1 MLKVFYW
8 LAASVLL
15 SSSAEAH
22 VKWFHQGDKPPFDWA
37 AVFSMPTIGFVL
49 AVMGVVAGLWFFQR
63 IRGGK
68 GFLPSLEWFGAAS
81 ERRMALYGL
90 VPAILAVHF
99 AVPLFVASVQGNLFT
114 PKLYLPGAW
123 AYFVG
128 LLQAGVA
135 LALFYGGFTRVAA
148 VVLAWMWLI
157 GIAFV
162 GLEGALDNAHVLGF
176 ALFFFLAGRG
186 PIAIDRL
193 ILSRFEPSP
202 DLMRHAV
209 TALRIGVGLGLI
221 AAAFSEKLGNPA
233 LALSFLEQQP
243 LNFTAALGLA
253 LPNEIF
259 LRAAGGVELLV
270 GLCLVCNVFVREII
284 VIAWVPLNLTLTIF
298 DWTELV
304 GHLPIYG
311 AMAVLLI
318 WENTK
323 QNQEL
328 WLRGLREGPLPIRA
342 VQQKV

>member
-1 MLKVFYW
+1 MLKFLIW
-8 LAASVLL
+8 LLAFVLL
-15 SSSAEAH
+15 ESSAEAH
-22 VKWFHQGDKPPFDWA
+22 VKWFHQGQKPPFDWV
-37 AVFSMPTIGFVL
+37 AVFSLPTIGFVV
-49 AVMGVVAGLWFFQR
+49 AVVGLVATLWLLQR
-63 IRGGK
+63 ARGGH
-68 GFLPSLEWFGAAS
+68 GVLPSLEWFGAAP

-90 VPAILAVHF
+90 IPAILAVHF

-135 LALFYGGFTRVAA
+135 LALFYGGFTRAA
-148 VVLAWMWLI
+148 ALVLAWLWLI

-162 GLEGALDNAHVLGF
+162 GIEGALDNAHVLGF

-193 ILSRFEPSP
+193 IFSRFEPTP
-202 DLMRHAV
+202 NLMRQAV
-209 TALRIGVGLGLI
+209 RVLRIGVGVGLI
-221 AAAFSEKLGNPA
+221 SAAFTEKLGNPA
-233 LALSFLEQQP
+233 LALSFLQQQP
-243 LNFTAALGLA
+243 LNFTAALGVA
-253 LPNEIF
+253 IPNEIF
-259 LRAAGGVELLV
+259 LRAAGSVELLV

-284 VIAWVPLNLTLTIF
+284 VVAWIPLNLTLTIF

-318 WENTK
+318 WENTE
-323 QNQEL
+323 QNQNL
-328 WLRGLREGPLPIRA
+328 WLRGLREGPLPI
-342 VQQKV
+342 KP